1 MLAPGILFLAE
12 RSKNRS
18 PMSHLLIGEPEKR
31 ILGRGCRSKLNG
43 KAQRR
48 EDAKR
53 NPEKEKRRYGY
64 RRR

>member
-1 MLAPGILFLAE
+1 MNAN
-12 RSKNRS
+12 K
-18 PMSHLLIGEPEKR
+18 
-31 ILGRGCRSKLNG
+31 KLNG